1 LFVFAPLGGRLVWR
15 IGERTLVVG
24 GLLMQALGMAW
35 IAMVAAPDA
44 AYASLVVPMIL
55 AGAGVSL
62 AMPAA
67 QNVVI
72 NSVAASEIGKASG
85 AFNMFRFLGGALGI
99 AILVAVFDRAGGL
112 SSPQAFSS
120 GFEAAVGVAAILSV
134 AGAIVGLGLP
144 RPRQA
149 VIDAK
154 A

>member
-1 LFVFAPLGGRLVWR
+1 
-15 IGERTLVVG
+15 
-24 GLLMQALGMAW
+24 MAW

-120 GFEAAVGVAAILSV
+120 GFEAAVGVAAILSA
-134 AGAIVGLGLP
+134 AGALVGLALP
-144 RPRQA
+144 RPHQA
-149 VIDAK
+149 ALEAK